1 MSTHFF
7 NLLLNYVKG
16 NNKSLKDMVAHFEDV
31 VQKVKELATIPWCET
46 KANTILSRLVDMKC
60 ELENLAVRHKW
71 MADKIMK

>member
-31 VQKVKELATIPWCET
+31 VQKVKELATIP
-46 KANTILSRLVDMKC
+46 
-60 ELENLAVRHKW
+60 
-71 MADKIMK
+71 

>member
-1 MSTHFF
+1 
-7 NLLLNYVKG
+7 
-16 NNKSLKDMVAHFEDV
+16 MVAHFEDV